1 MKPLY
6 RLRGGTTQQ
15 LEFSSSAAWRRRF
28 RFAGGLFLFVLV
40 VFALLPVLTKTLLF
54 GLPVPSDVYDCD
66 DGTLA
71 MLDRLAALGI
81 EATPVVG
88 DLDKTGEE
96 YRELTHVWLIVEIA
110 GVRIALDWGTPW
122 LDRQH
127 YEGYPIT
134 RAKLLEYVEGDL

>member
-1 MKPLY
+1 MKLRH
-6 RLRGGTTQQ
+6 RLPGSKTHR
-15 LEFSSSAAWRRRF
+15 LEPSSGATRRQVLH
-28 RFAGGLFLFVLV
+28 FAGGLFLFVLV

-54 GLPVPSDVYDCD
+54 RLPSPSAVYDCD
-66 DGTLA
+66 DGALA

-88 DLDKTGEE
+88 DLTRTGEE
-96 YRELTHVWLIVEIA
+96 YRELTHVWLIAEIA

-134 RAKLLEYVEGDL
+134 RAKLLEFVEGDL